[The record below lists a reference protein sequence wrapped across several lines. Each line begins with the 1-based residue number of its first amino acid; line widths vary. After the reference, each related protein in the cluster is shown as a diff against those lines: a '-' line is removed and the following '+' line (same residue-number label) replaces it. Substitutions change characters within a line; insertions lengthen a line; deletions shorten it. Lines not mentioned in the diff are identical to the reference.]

1 MYFLL
6 LSGSFFSKILPS
18 KRKGICS
25 VVKFIRCEI
34 YRLCNDITQDE
45 YLIQRLIVY
54 RGDVRFDATPHQN
67 VVLKRPRDKRKIN
80 KARTRILSELKVVI
94 SSIEN

>member
-18 KRKGICS
+18 KRKEICS
-25 VVKFIRCEI
+25 VVEFIRCEI

-54 RGDVRFDATPHQN
+54 RGDVRVDATPHQN
-67 VVLKRPRDKRKIN
+67 VVLRSPRDKRKMN
-80 KARTRILSELKVVI
+80 KARTRILSELKVII